1 MSAGVRAVGRPR
13 GRGHGVA
20 ARRGRGFSLVEL
32 LVVVLI
38 IGIISA
44 LAIPSMS
51 LARYDRHAYDDA
63 GAITQL
69 FRAARTRAIARGG
82 AVLITMS
89 ASAGDRGT
97 FTMYEAVSANAGG
110 AGAGIARSPVA
121 SCKTPTNWTQTATTP
136 PNILPVDSV
145 SLNFGPEVDADIRA
159 SLFIYPNATT
169 NTATALANGA
179 SICWT
184 PLGHSF
190 ISTNAPAAA
199 MFDGQL
205 TTISPLEIR
214 VARTQ
219 ITGSSVR
226 SILVPPNGMARLF
239 SHVP

>member
-1 MSAGVRAVGRPR
+1 M
-13 GRGHGVA
+13 
-20 ARRGRGFSLVEL
+20 
-32 LVVVLI
+32 VVVFI
-38 IGIISA
+38 VGIMAA
-44 LAIPSMS
+44 LAIPTMS

-82 AVLITMS
+82 AVLIAMS
-89 ASAGDRGT
+89 AGTGDRGT
-97 FTMYEAVSANAGG
+97 FTMYEAVSTNAGT
-110 AGAGIARSPVA
+110 AGAGLARSPVA
-121 SCKTPTNWTQTATTP
+121 SCKTPTNWTQTATSP
-136 PNILPVDSV
+136 PNVLYVDSV
-145 SLNFGPEVDADIRA
+145 SLNNPPEVDADIRA
-159 SLFIYPNATT
+159 SLFIYPNATS
-169 NTATALANGA
+169 NAATALANGA

-190 ISTNAPAAA
+190 VSTAAPAAA

-219 ITGSSVR
+219 VTGSSVR
-226 SILVPPNGMARLF
+226 SVVVPPNGMARLF